1 MWYYHL
7 ELTSCLFEFYVQMII
22 NIILNAPHGLP
33 AAILVVLR
41 KTPSSRQQLPRVLAS
56 KAPPCPG
63 FCPPSLLRPAI
74 MMMLRS
80 PFRFVLC
87 VRRFAISFNLPSS
100 FLPAILLAS
109 ERLSDLRCFFPL
121 SEVLQL
127 SLCRGW
133 QRLTSSAFLPCSC
146 FYRLFG
152 LLLLR
157 NCSCRSSISICSIA
171 PFSKPFGCC
180 SSMASV
186 VRVPHLPALASL
198 NSFQFSL
205 MLINHY
211 GRTAFVAPACF
222 PPTVLPST
230 FRAKTLSKAPS
241 SSIFPSSSAKVPDY
255 RAHPPK
261 NLLPL
266 HTFLPSPSN
275 ASQPALSGA
284 SHLVYPAWHLCLF
297 QHQPR

>member
-1 MWYYHL
+1 
-7 ELTSCLFEFYVQMII
+7 MII

-41 KTPSSRQQLPRVLAS
+41 KTPSSRQQLLW
-56 KAPPCPG
+56 
-63 FCPPSLLRPAI
+63 SLLRKH
-74 MMMLRS
+74 
-80 PFRFVLC
+80 RFVQGFALLLC
-87 VRRFAISFNLPSS
+87 SVLPSSCRSVRLFASFSEFAASLSSFNLPSS
-100 FLPAILLAS
+100 FLPASLLAS

-230 FRAKTLSKAPS
+230 CRAKTLSKAPS

-266 HTFLPSPSN
+266 QNIYAPPIKRFPTHP
-275 ASQPALSGA
+275 
-284 SHLVYPAWHLCLF
+284 
-297 QHQPR
+297 